1 MPFRGSLQDIRLF
14 VAAYEER
21 SFTAAA
27 ARESSTQSG
36 VSHHIRQLED
46 LLEVKLFVRDKA
58 GVVSTPA
65 ADVYYRHCVELLR
78 SIDQATQRL
87 GEFTGGHQGSFV
99 VGLIPALTHRIGA
112 PALLRFAALHPNVKV
127 RIVESFSSS
136 MSDIVASGAIDFAVS
151 TLHGGETGVQ
161 GRSLLTVPECVV
173 SRADSPDPPEDVGTR
188 PFNMVWASG
197 MPRRRSAITASLAA
211 NGIRIDGQ
219 LEIDSGLA
227 MLDLVGRSDWKTVS
241 PAFMI
246 DPVADGGR
254 FRLWPLRGPAVPFT
268 IMLIERTRTV
278 LPPEAQ
284 VFVDILVEE
293 AARAA
298 RHWVDPADVVL

>member
-27 ARESSTQSG
+27 NRESSTQSG

-58 GVVSTPA
+58 GVISTPA
-65 ADVYYRHCVELLR
+65 ADLYYRHCVELLR
-78 SIDQATQRL
+78 SIDDATEKVAQFSF
-87 GEFTGGHQGSFV
+87 GEQGSFV

-127 RIVESFSSS
+127 RIVESYSSS
-136 MSDIVASGAIDFAVS
+136 MGDLVASGAVDFAVS
-151 TLHGGETGVQ
+151 TLHGGETGVE

-173 SRADSPDPPEDVGTR
+173 SRADSAEHDGLVSHDVGTK

-197 MPRRRSAITASLAA
+197 MQRRRSAITASLAGS
-211 NGIRIDGQ
+211 GIRIDAS

-246 DPVADGGR
+246 DPIADGGR
-254 FRLWPLRGPAVPFT
+254 FRLWPLRDPVVPFT

-278 LPPEAQ
+278 LPPAAQ
-284 VFVDILVEE
+284 VFVDLLVEE
-293 AARAA
+293 AANAA
-298 RHWVDPADVVL
+298 RHWVLL

>member
-1 MPFRGSLQDIRLF
+1 MPFRGSLHDIRLF

-27 ARESSTQSG
+27 SRESSTQSG
-36 VSHHIRQLED
+36 VSHHMRQLEE
-46 LLEVKLFVRDKA
+46 LLGVKLFVRDKA
-58 GVVSTPA
+58 GIISTPA

-78 SIDQATQRL
+78 SIDQATHEL
-87 GEFTGGHQGSFV
+87 ASFAPGHQGSFV

-112 PALLRFAALHPNVKV
+112 PALLRFSALHPNVKV
-127 RIVESFSSS
+127 RIVESYSSS
-136 MSDIVASGAIDFAVS
+136 MGDLVASGAVDFAVS
-151 TLHGGETGVQ
+151 TLHGTETGVH

-173 SRADSPDPPEDVGTR
+173 SRADSADPPDDVGNK

-197 MPRRRSAITASLAA
+197 MTRRRNAITASLAA
-211 NGIRIDGQ
+211 NGIRIDGS

-246 DPVADGGR
+246 DPVADAGR
-254 FRLWPLRGPAVPFT
+254 FRLWPLRSPAVPFT

-278 LPPEAQ
+278 LPPEGQ
-284 VFVDILVEE
+284 VFVDLLVEE
-293 AARAA
+293 ADRAA
-298 RHWVDPADVVL
+298 AHALASFSS